1 MHTFITIIIITT
13 NAIGGVVNSNYKV
26 AHNRTIKRLNYTYIY
41 LYIYIY
47 IG

>member
-1 MHTFITIIIITT
+1 MHTLITIIIITT

-26 AHNRTIKRLNYTYIY
+26 AHNRIIKRLNYK
-41 LYIYIY
+41 YIY